1 MPSLSIVLCT
11 YNNAD
16 SLRKTL
22 YQISQCKLPSG
33 HDFELLVIDNNSPDN
48 TREIFDGIAHSIPFS
63 TTYLFEKRQ
72 GLSHA
77 RNTGLSSAKGEYI
90 LFTDDDAEIPENW
103 ISDYVEALLKYTPD
117 CVYSR
122 INIIWDK
129 NKPWWFTHHYQP
141 YFVHLDYGDNEQV
154 VTDYHKEFYGKNFCV
169 RKSILNEIGGFN
181 PELGR
186 QGDKLLAGEE
196 TVIYRKL
203 IDLHKKVVYI
213 PSPMVGHRL
222 KAREYE
228 SSNIEKLYIDGAS
241 SNYALAK
248 IFSQNTFFGRPIY
261 PLINAIKLL
270 LTHTPK
276 LILSIKN
283 RKMRYY
289 HLLNI
294 KQSSLTIKLWCLNR

>member
-1 MPSLSIVLCT
+1 MPLLSIVLCT
-11 YNNAD
+11 YNNAA
-16 SLRKTL
+16 SLNKTL
-22 YQISQCKLPSG
+22 HQISRCTLPED
-33 HDFELLVIDNNSPDN
+33 HNFELIVVDNNSPDN
-48 TREIFDGIAHSIPFS
+48 TLEIFDDIKGSIPFTS
-63 TTYLFEKRQ
+63 TYIFEKRQ

-77 RNTGLSSAKGEYI
+77 RNSGLSSAKGEYI

-103 ISDYVEALLKYTPD
+103 ISDYVEALLKYEPD

-122 INIIWDK
+122 INIIWDQD
-129 NKPWWFTHHYQP
+129 KPWWFTSHYQP
-141 YFVHLDYGDNEQV
+141 YFVHLDHGDSEQV

-169 RKSILNEIGGFN
+169 RKSVLIQIGGFN

-228 SSNIEKLYIDGAS
+228 SANIEKLYIDGAY

-248 IFSQNTFFGRPIY
+248 IFAKRTLLGRPTY
-261 PLINAIKLL
+261 PLISATRALL
-270 LTHTPK
+270 VHTPK
-276 LILSIKN
+276 LLLNVAN
-283 RKMRYY
+283 RKMRFY

-294 KQSSLTIKLWCLNR
+294 KQNLITLKLWSLNQ